1 MEANETNLEQEQAQ
15 EQKSELKEETKL
27 ELKEETKSEL
37 KEETKSKIELEEI
50 EDFFKCDVCKE
61 VFNDPRTLLCQHT
74 FCNSCLVSLKDCPMC
89 RLKIYL
95 PTDNNNI
102 FNDLIGVVY
111 GAEKV
116 KEFQMKHQK
125 DKLEK
130 EMLPKVLEEL
140 NNNINNTIKNSS
152 PPSRQQS
159 STSISSNI
167 INDNSNEVISF
178 WGFSIKLS
186 TFENIIKFFEIGFLL
201 YYLYSFFINYTNGN
215 LSTYKI
221 FLNLLIIFQ
230 SFYSIFASSSTHS
243 SMLSF

>member
-1 MEANETNLEQEQAQ
+1 MEEASENDI
-15 EQKSELKEETKL
+15 ELKNASEEELKL
-27 ELKEETKSEL
+27 EEKEKEL
-37 KEETKSKIELEEI
+37 EIELEEI

-61 VFNDPRTLLCQHT
+61 VLNDPRTLLCQHT
-74 FCNSCLVSLKDCPMC
+74 FCNSCLTSVKDCPMC

-102 FNDLIGVVY
+102 FNDLISVVY
-111 GAEKV
+111 GPEKV

-140 NNNINNTIKNSS
+140 NNNINNTIKNSQPTATITLPTQTTS
-152 PPSRQQS
+152 GLS
-159 STSISSNI
+159 SFWHSSN
-167 INDNSNEVISF
+167 NPTETLSF
-178 WGFSIKLS
+178 WGFSIKMS
-186 TFENIIKFFEIGFLL
+186 TFENIIKFFEIGFLM
-201 YYLYSFFINYTNGN
+201 YYLYTFFVNYTTGN

-230 SFYSIFASSSTHS
+230 SFYSIFASPQQSI
-243 SMLSF
+243 LNF